1 MSLLVNLVIIIIS
14 SIVLIKA
21 VKLFIHSSSRIAHT
35 FHISGYTIS
44 FLLIAIATSL
54 PETVVGITS
63 ALEQNPILSFGNALG
78 SNIALLTIIVAVPG
92 ILNSGIH
99 THSIFKSK
107 DIYYTAL
114 FSLFALALSLDGK
127 LNWIDGTA
135 LLIGYAIYIIV
146 VLRRSSPLENLLHT
160 FEHTNVW
167 KQFVFFVFSL
177 GLLLIASEGIVRSA
191 INLSLDLN
199 LKLGFIGLTLTALG
213 TSLPEIAYAIGAV
226 RDRKENEIMG
236 DVIGSIVANSTLV
249 LGVTAIIH
257 PIIMDGTVL
266 GVSTNIFLILALS
279 LFLVFSKTREKIDRN
294 ESIVLLIVYAA
305 FVFFEFLA
313 QR

>member
-1 MSLLVNLVIIIIS
+1 MSLLVNLGIIAIS

-44 FLLIAIATSL
+44 FLLVAIATSL
-54 PETVVGITS
+54 PEAVVGITS

-78 SNIALLTIIVAVPG
+78 SNIALLTIIVAIPG

-99 THSIFKSK
+99 THAIFKSK

-114 FSLFALALSLDGK
+114 FSLFALALSLDGT
-127 LNWIDGTA
+127 LNWVDGTA
-135 LLIGYAIYIIV
+135 LLIGYVIYIVV
-146 VLRRSSPLENLLHT
+146 VLRRSSPLETLVQT

-177 GLLLIASEGIVRSA
+177 GLLLLASEGIVRSA
-191 INLSLDLN
+191 INLSVDLSLN
-199 LKLGFIGLTLTALG
+199 LGFIGLTIAAIG

-226 RDRKENEIMG
+226 KDDKENEIMG
-236 DVIGSIVANSTLV
+236 DVIGSVVANSTLV
-249 LGVTAIIH
+249 LGITAIIH
-257 PIIMDGTVL
+257 PIKMNGSLMGI
-266 GVSTNIFLILALS
+266 SSNIFMILALS
-279 LFLVFSKTREKIDRN
+279 LFLIFAKTREKIDRK
-294 ESIVLLIVYAA
+294 EAVALVAFYLI
-305 FVFFEFLA
+305 FVVFEYFVQA
-313 QR
+313 